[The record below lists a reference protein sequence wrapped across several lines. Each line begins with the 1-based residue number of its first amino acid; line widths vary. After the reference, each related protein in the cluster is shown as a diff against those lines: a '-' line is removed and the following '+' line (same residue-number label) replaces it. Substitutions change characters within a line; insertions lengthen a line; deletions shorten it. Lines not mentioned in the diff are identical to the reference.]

1 MERDIRG
8 MNTSGLSH
16 ADLSLVE
23 AGINSAVVGL
33 GLSVLEVRFSSG
45 TLRVTLDADPT
56 PDLEII
62 TEASK
67 LISELLDLDLAE
79 RVAELR
85 QNYELE
91 VSSPGLERPLFNAE
105 HFRRFAGRLVE
116 IKTRSTNG
124 SKTRVQGVIRSS
136 DGSGVE
142 LEIEGT
148 PERRRFD
155 FDTIESAKTVF
166 VWPQEKKP
174 KNSRSK
180 GTSRGSAKGNA
191 AKAAEFKSSS
201 GQVEEIDQDLEDD
214 LEDDIDDDL
223 LSAEDQAVIGVE
235 ESIEDSTENDW
246 LEGSDPA
253 DELDDDSDDD
263 SDDDWF
269 DDDDLEDEFEEE
281 FEDDLEDELD
291 DDLLS
296 AEDQVTIGVEESVE
310 DPFENELLEESDLT
324 DEFAIKVSPAG
335 EDGDFDEG
343 DLVDLEDEALR
354 RLEELEGNRDV
365 SKGPFG

>member
-1 MERDIRG
+1 MVDRDIRG

-201 GQVEEIDQDLEDD
+201 GQVEEIDQDLED
-214 LEDDIDDDL
+214 
-223 LSAEDQAVIGVE
+223 
-235 ESIEDSTENDW
+235 
-246 LEGSDPA
+246 
-253 DELDDDSDDD
+253 
-263 SDDDWF
+263 
-269 DDDDLEDEFEEE
+269 
-281 FEDDLEDELD
+281 ELD

-296 AEDQVTIGVEESVE
+296 AEDQAMIGVEESIE
-310 DPFENELLEESDLT
+310 DST
-324 DEFAIKVSPAG
+324 
-335 EDGDFDEG
+335 
-343 DLVDLEDEALR
+343 
-354 RLEELEGNRDV
+354 
-365 SKGPFG
+365 

>member
-1 MERDIRG
+1 MVDRDIRG

-201 GQVEEIDQDLEDD
+201 GQVEEIDQDLEDE
-214 LEDDIDDDL
+214 LDDDL
-223 LSAEDQAVIGVE
+223 LSAEDQAMIGVE
-235 ESIEDSTENDW
+235 ESIENSTENDW

-281 FEDDLEDELD
+281 FDDDID

-296 AEDQVTIGVEESVE
+296 AEDQVTIGVEESIE
-310 DPFENELLEESDLT
+310 DPFENELLEESDT
-324 DEFAIKVSPAG
+324 ADEFAIKVSPAG

>member
-201 GQVEEIDQDLEDD
+201 GQVEEIDQDLEDE
-214 LEDDIDDDL
+214 LDDDL
-223 LSAEDQAVIGVE
+223 LSAEDQAMIGVE
-235 ESIEDSTENDW
+235 ESIENSTENDW

-253 DELDDDSDDD
+253 DELDDD

-296 AEDQVTIGVEESVE
+296 AEDQAMIGVEESIE
-310 DPFENELLEESDLT
+310 DPFDNELVEESDT
-324 DEFAIKVSPAG
+324 ADEFAIKVSSAG

-343 DLVDLEDEALR
+343 DLADLEDEALR

>member
-1 MERDIRG
+1 MVDRDIRG

-201 GQVEEIDQDLEDD
+201 GQVEEIDQDLEDE
-214 LEDDIDDDL
+214 LDDDL
-223 LSAEDQAVIGVE
+223 LSAEDQAMIGVE

-253 DELDDDSDDD
+253 DELDDD

-296 AEDQVTIGVEESVE
+296 AEDQAMIGVEESIE
-310 DPFENELLEESDLT
+310 DPFDNELVEESDT
-324 DEFAIKVSPAG
+324 ADEFAIKVSSAG

-343 DLVDLEDEALR
+343 DLADLEDEALR

>member
-1 MERDIRG
+1 MVDRDIRG

-142 LEIEGT
+142 LDIEGT

-201 GQVEEIDQDLEDD
+201 GQVEEIDQDLED
-214 LEDDIDDDL
+214 
-223 LSAEDQAVIGVE
+223 
-235 ESIEDSTENDW
+235 
-246 LEGSDPA
+246 
-253 DELDDDSDDD
+253 
-263 SDDDWF
+263 
-269 DDDDLEDEFEEE
+269 
-281 FEDDLEDELD
+281 ELD

-296 AEDQVTIGVEESVE
+296 AEDQAMIGVEESIE
-310 DPFENELLEESDLT
+310 DPFDNELVEESDT
-324 DEFAIKVSPAG
+324 ADEFAIKVSSAG

-343 DLVDLEDEALR
+343 DLADLEDEALR

>member
-1 MERDIRG
+1 MDRDIRG

-105 HFRRFAGRLVE
+105 HFRRFAGRLIE

-142 LEIEGT
+142 LDIEGT

-235 ESIEDSTENDW
+235 ESIEDSTESDW

-281 FEDDLEDELD
+281 FDDDID

-296 AEDQVTIGVEESVE
+296 AEDQVTIGVEESIE
-310 DPFENELLEESDLT
+310 DPFDNELVEESDT
-324 DEFAIKVSPAG
+324 ADEFAIKVSPAG

>member
-1 MERDIRG
+1 MDRDIRG

-105 HFRRFAGRLVE
+105 HFRRFAGSLIE
-116 IKTRSTNG
+116 IKTRSTSG

-142 LEIEGT
+142 LDIEGT

-201 GQVEEIDQDLEDD
+201 GQVEEIDQDLEDE
-214 LEDDIDDDL
+214 LDDDL
-223 LSAEDQAVIGVE
+223 LSAEDQVTIGVK
-235 ESIEDSTENDW
+235 ESIEDSTESDW

-281 FEDDLEDELD
+281 FDDDID

-296 AEDQVTIGVEESVE
+296 AEDQVTIGVEESIE
-310 DPFENELLEESDLT
+310 DPFENELLEESDAA

>member
-105 HFRRFAGRLVE
+105 HFRRFAGSLIE
-116 IKTRSTNG
+116 IKTRSSSG

-142 LEIEGT
+142 LDIEGT

-201 GQVEEIDQDLEDD
+201 GQVEEIDQ
-214 LEDDIDDDL
+214 
-223 LSAEDQAVIGVE
+223 
-235 ESIEDSTENDW
+235 
-246 LEGSDPA
+246 
-253 DELDDDSDDD
+253 
-263 SDDDWF
+263 
-269 DDDDLEDEFEEE
+269 
-281 FEDDLEDELD
+281 DLEDELD

>member
-1 MERDIRG
+1 MDRDIRG

-105 HFRRFAGRLVE
+105 HFRRFAGSLIE
-116 IKTRSTNG
+116 IKTRSTSG

-142 LEIEGT
+142 LDIEGT

-201 GQVEEIDQDLEDD
+201 GQVEEIDQDLED
-214 LEDDIDDDL
+214 
-223 LSAEDQAVIGVE
+223 
-235 ESIEDSTENDW
+235 
-246 LEGSDPA
+246 
-253 DELDDDSDDD
+253 
-263 SDDDWF
+263 
-269 DDDDLEDEFEEE
+269 
-281 FEDDLEDELD
+281 ELD

-296 AEDQVTIGVEESVE
+296 AEDQVTIGVEESIE
-310 DPFENELLEESDLT
+310 DPFENELLEESDT
-324 DEFAIKVSPAG
+324 ADEFAIKVSPAG

>member
-1 MERDIRG
+1 MDRDIRG

-105 HFRRFAGRLVE
+105 HFRRFAGSLIE
-116 IKTRSTNG
+116 IKTRSTSG

-142 LEIEGT
+142 LDIEGT

-201 GQVEEIDQDLEDD
+201 GQVEEIDQDLEDE
-214 LEDDIDDDL
+214 LDDDL
-223 LSAEDQAVIGVE
+223 LSAEDQAMIGVE

-263 SDDDWF
+263 WF

-281 FEDDLEDELD
+281 FDDDID

-296 AEDQVTIGVEESVE
+296 AEDQVTIGVEESIE
-310 DPFENELLEESDLT
+310 DPFENELLEESDT
-324 DEFAIKVSPAG
+324 ADEFAIKVSPAG